1 MLIRLLCL
9 GAMLSL
15 YSSALADQ
23 VTFRNNTDGELLVRC
38 ISGGNVNP
46 NDEYREK
53 IGATQSHSRPDFAR
67 GKRAAIAWNADRSE
81 CTSISFDVRDG
92 MTLVIIRS
100 PVTGKIEFQPA
111 CEACS
116 GGSSVSLEGERSSFV
131 AVSEK
136 RVDGIIES
144 RSLAANI
151 SSGWSGLILLPLL
164 AISWILRTRIL

>member
-1 MLIRLLCL
+1 MIRALCL
-9 GAMLSL
+9 GVLL
-15 YSSALADQ
+15 NFYNSAVADQ

-92 MTLVIIRS
+92 MTIVIMKS

-116 GGSSVSLEGERSSFV
+116 GGSSVSIEADRNSFV
-131 AVSEK
+131 VAAEK
-136 RVDGIIES
+136 RDDGIIES
-144 RSLAANI
+144 RSLTANI
-151 SSGWSGLILLPLL
+151 FSGWSGLILLPLL
-164 AISWILRTRIL
+164 AMTWIFRTL